1 MAKYSHEAVF
11 EAAYQAGQ
19 IPGVALVAADA
30 TGKFRYEKAFGK
42 TAHGEP
48 FLTDSVVWIA
58 SCTKLMTSVAAL
70 QQVQR
75 GLIGL
80 DEDVGKVLPEVAALK
95 VLKDFDAE
103 GKPIFEDRKEA
114 VTLRNM
120 LSHSSGLSMPLFSPK
135 LQQLEKFTGPPANPP
150 KNIVTE
156 FSQPLVFQPG
166 KGWQYGTSL
175 DWAGKL
181 VERLSGQSL
190 EEYMKANIWDP
201 LNMRLMTFAPDSRPE
216 TKERKVGMTRRDAD
230 GSLHPTTE
238 GYLYLYGDRED
249 AYGGA
254 AGWGSAE
261 SFVNILQALCA
272 NDGRILSKELVDEM
286 FRPQLGPEGK
296 ETLNQILHADEE
308 SRRVLGNTF
317 DMDHQVMDYG
327 LGGEIGLKDEVGRRG
342 AGTMS
347 WGGLPNLIWWIDR
360 KGGLCGA
367 LFTNLIPVGDAKIV
381 ELMRQFELSVYEQYE
396 EFKKKQ

>member
-1 MAKYSHEAVF
+1 MTKFPHEAIF
-11 EAAYQAGQ
+11 EAAYQAGE

-48 FLTDSVVWIA
+48 FKTDSVVWMA
-58 SCTKLMTSVAAL
+58 SCSKLMTAVAAL

-75 GLIGL
+75 GHIGL

-103 GKPIFEDRKEA
+103 GKPIFEEKQGP

-120 LSHSSGLSMPLFSPK
+120 LSHSSGLTMGMFSPK
-135 LQQLEKFTGPPANPP
+135 IQRLEKYTGPPAEPP
-150 KNIVTE
+150 KDLVTE

-181 VERLSGQSL
+181 VERFSGQSL
-190 EEYMKANIWDP
+190 EEYMKANIWGP
-201 LNMRLMTFAPDSRPE
+201 LNMRHITFAPDSRPE
-216 TKERKVGMTRRDAD
+216 TKERKVGMTLRDKD
-230 GSLHPTTE
+230 GKLRPTTE
-238 GYLYLYGDRED
+238 GYLFQYGDKKD

-261 SFVNILQALCA
+261 SYISLLQSLCA
-272 NDGRILSKELVDEM
+272 NDGRVLSKDLVDEM
-286 FRPQLGPEGK
+286 FQPQLGPEGK
-296 ETLNQILHADEE
+296 ETLNRILRSDPE
-308 SRRVLGNTF
+308 SKRVLANSF
-317 DMDHQVMDYG
+317 DVDHQEMDYG
-327 LGGEIGLKDEVGRRG
+327 LGGEIGLKDEVGRRY

-381 ELMRQFELSVYEQYE
+381 ELMTQFELSVYEQYE
-396 EFKKKQ
+396 EFKKQ

>member
-1 MAKYSHEAVF
+1 MAKFSHEAVF
-11 EAAYQAGQ
+11 EAAYQAGE

-30 TGKFRYEKAFGK
+30 TGKFKYEKSFGK

-48 FLTDSVVWIA
+48 FKTDSVVWMA
-58 SCTKLMTSVAAL
+58 SCTKLMTTVAAL

-75 GLIGL
+75 GHIGL

-103 GKPIFEDRKEA
+103 GKPIFEDKKEL
-114 VTLRNM
+114 VTLRKL
-120 LSHSSGLSMPLFSPK
+120 LSHASGLTMGLFSPK

-150 KNIVTE
+150 KDLVTE
-156 FSQPLVFQPG
+156 FSLPLVFQPG

-181 VERLSGQSL
+181 VERVSGLTL
-190 EEYMKANIWDP
+190 EEYMKANIWGP
-201 LNMRLMTFAPDSRPE
+201 LNMHHITFAPDSRPE
-216 TKERKVGMTRRDAD
+216 TKSRKVGMTLRDKD
-230 GSLHPTTE
+230 GKLHPTTE
-238 GYLYLYGDRED
+238 GYLYQYGDRED

-261 SFVNILQALCA
+261 SYLNILQSLCA
-272 NDGRILSKELVDEM
+272 NDGRVLSKELVEEM

-296 ETLNQILHADEE
+296 ETLNNILRSDEE

-317 DMDHQVMDYG
+317 DIDHQVMDYG
-327 LGGEIGLKDEVGRRG
+327 LGGEIGLKDEVGRRQ

-381 ELMRQFELSVYEQYE
+381 ELMTQFELSVYEQYE
-396 EFKKKQ
+396 EFKKQ

>member
-1 MAKYSHEAVF
+1 MAKFSHEAVF
-11 EAAYQAGQ
+11 EAAYQAGE

-30 TGKFRYEKAFGK
+30 TGKFRYEKSFGK

-48 FLTDSVVWIA
+48 FKTDSVVWMA

-75 GLIGL
+75 GHIGL

-103 GKPIFEDRKEA
+103 GKPIFEDRKEP
-114 VTLRNM
+114 VTLRN
-120 LSHSSGLSMPLFSPK
+120 LLPHASGLTMEMFSPK
-135 LQQLEKFTGPPANPP
+135 LQQLEKFTGPPTSPP
-150 KNIVTE
+150 KDIVTE
-156 FSQPLVFQPG
+156 LSRPLVFQPG
-166 KGWQYGTSL
+166 KGWQYGSSL

-181 VERLSGQSL
+181 VERVSGLSL
-190 EEYMKANIWDP
+190 EEYMKTNIWGP
-201 LNMRLMTFAPDSRPE
+201 LNMHHITFAPDSRPE
-216 TKERKVGMTRRDAD
+216 TKSRKVGMTLRDED
-230 GSLHPTTE
+230 GKLHPTTE
-238 GYLYLYGDRED
+238 GYLFQYGDRED

-261 SFVNILQALCA
+261 SYLNILQSLCA
-272 NDGRILSKELVDEM
+272 NDGRVLSKELVEEM

-296 ETLNQILHADEE
+296 ETLNNILHSDEN

-327 LGGEIGLKDEVGRRG
+327 LGGEIGLKDEVGRRQ

-360 KGGLCGA
+360 KSGLCGA

-381 ELMRQFELSVYEQYE
+381 ELMTQFELSVYEHYE
-396 EFKKKQ
+396 EFKKQ